1 MKKLFFL
8 ALAAASLTLT
18 GCGNSPKTTEEAATD
33 TTATT
38 DSTATAEAVAPADA
52 VTGEAAEAIAQ
63 LTEQLDKK
71 DAGKMQTTLKAIEAK
86 IAELA
91 KTDPAAAKTYV
102 EQLQNWL
109 KENAEQ
115 VKAATGGNAT
125 VSTAVETL
133 TNTSTEKIVQGLASA
148 QGALSTI
155 TDGAKTATETAT
167 KVTSAA
173 KDAKEA
179 VDKAKSVTSE
189 QVQKKV
195 DEKVNETKEAGKAK
209 VREET
214 GKAVEKGLKSLGL

>member
-1 MKKLFFL
+1 MKKLFIL

-18 GCGNSPKTTEEAATD
+18 GCGNNPKSADDAAAD

-38 DSTATAEAVAPADA
+38 DSTAAAEAVAPADA

-63 LTEQLDKK
+63 LTEQLGTK
-71 DAGKMQTTLKAIEAK
+71 DAGKMQSTLKAIEAK

-91 KTDPAAAKTYV
+91 KTDPAAAKTYI
-102 EQLQNWL
+102 EQLQTWL

-115 VKAATGGNAT
+115 VKAATSGNTAI
-125 VSTAVETL
+125 STAVETL
-133 TNTSTEKIVQGLASA
+133 TNTSTDKLVQGLATA

-167 KVTSAA
+167 KVTNAA
-173 KDAKEA
+173 KGAKDV
-179 VDKAKSVTSE
+179 VDKATSVTSE

-195 DEKVNETKEAGKAK
+195 DEKVSEAKEAGKAK
-209 VREET
+209 AREEAT
-214 GKAVEKGLKSLGL
+214 KAVDKGLKSLGL